1 MRGRESMPMFDIP
14 EEIDEIKIKKDI
26 NDFMRKIQEETN
38 QKNVFF
44 VEKNRLVF
52 VILILYL
59 KWCSRILPK
68 QVNYIMQIS

>member
-14 EEIDEIKIKKDI
+14 KEIDEIKIKKDI
-26 NDFMRKIQEETN
+26 NDFMRKIQEET
-38 QKNVFF
+38 KPENVFF